1 MTTALFDRNA
11 AQERKADV
19 WSYVSASRLNTWLRC
34 PLAFKLQYI
43 DGMRTPS
50 SPSLF
55 IGKVVHA
62 SLECF
67 YRHRQLGVALDT
79 VELTRRLIEGWG
91 PMMDAESI
99 EFDNST
105 EEEGCRRQAIGLVA
119 AYVQQLPQDEQR
131 PLAVEVSCETP
142 LVDPVSGENLGIPL
156 VGVMDL
162 VLPEDAGP
170 IIADFKTAA
179 KSSGPLEIT
188 HEVQLSCYSYLF
200 RQASTEP
207 EAGLEIRS
215 LIKTKTPQ
223 IQFHRYPARGEQHY
237 RRLFAIIREYLDCLH
252 SGRFTIRPGW
262 GCASCEF
269 CHGACR
275 AWAG

>member
-1 MTTALFDRNA
+1 MTAALFDRKAVN
-11 AQERKADV
+11 ERKADV
-19 WSYVSASRLNTWLRC
+19 WAYVSPTRLNSWLRC
-34 PLAFKLQYI
+34 PLAFKLRYI
-43 DGMRTPS
+43 DGLRAPS

-55 IGKVVHA
+55 VGKVVHA

-79 VELTRRLIEGWG
+79 ADLARRLIEGWASAIEDEE
-91 PMMDAESI
+91 MEFSNAAE
-99 EFDNST
+99 EL
-105 EEEGCRRQAIGLVA
+105 ECQKQAIGLVA
-119 AYVQQLPQDEQR
+119 AYVHHLPQDEPR
-131 PLAVEVSCETP
+131 PLAVEVSCEAP
-142 LVDPVSGENLGIPL
+142 LVNPTTGENLGIPL

-162 VLPEDAGP
+162 VLPEETGP
-170 IIADFKTAA
+170 VITDFKTAS

-200 RQASTEP
+200 RSASPEP
-207 EAGLEIRS
+207 EAGLEIRN
-215 LIKTKTPQ
+215 LVKTKTPQ

-269 CHGACR
+269 CMGACR